1 MPRRYKQGADGQPHP
16 AFYGKLPEEF
26 SKADTMRFMVET
38 DLKLSGCVSAD
49 TLAALRAEGYDYKDG
64 NLVPA
69 GKEETMQEK
78 VANTTPAAPLKLDV
92 SVRVIEPVKNLMG
105 FASVKFND
113 CFVVENLKIVQGS
126 KGLFLGM
133 PSQPDG
139 KGGYRDMAYPVT
151 KEFREQLNTAVLQAY
166 VILKAAT
173 FETGHGFALGHNPGA
188 PSPFVTWQFTEGE
201 NGHRDY
207 YWGRYGTS
215 QAWAQRDFD
224 RRVDDYQQL
233 YHAAVKHT
241 ELEPEGVYRYYSTQ
255 RPVDIGTYP
264 KPPDNQPLSIVNYDD
279 DRRRPVA
286 DGRLMAWGEL
296 TYAKPLTEKQMEDYE
311 LKPAPGNPDRVRP
324 SITARLKEGTR
335 GQEPPKEP
343 GQKRSHKNHEE
354 R

>member
-1 MPRRYKQGADGQPHP
+1 METVQG
-16 AFYGKLPEEF
+16 YVIL
-26 SKADTMRFMVET
+26 KAATFET
-38 DLKLSGCVSAD
+38 GH
-49 TLAALRAEGYDYKDG
+49 
-64 NLVPA
+64 
-69 GKEETMQEK
+69 
-78 VANTTPAAPLKLDV
+78 
-92 SVRVIEPVKNLMG
+92 G
-105 FASVKFND
+105 FALGHNPGAPSP
-113 CFVVENLKIVQGS
+113 FVTWQFTEGENGHRDYYWGQG
-126 KGLFLGM
+126 
-133 PSQPDG
+133 
-139 KGGYRDMAYPVT
+139 
-151 KEFREQLNTAVLQAY
+151 Y

-224 RRVDDYQQL
+224 RRVDDYQQF

-241 ELEPEGVYRYYSTQ
+241 ELGPEGVYRYYSTQ

-279 DRRRPVA
+279 DKRRPVA

-324 SITARLKEGTR
+324 SITARLKDETR

-343 GQKRSHKNHEE
+343 GQKRNHKNHEE

>member
-1 MPRRYKQGADGQPHP
+1 M
-16 AFYGKLPEEF
+16 
-26 SKADTMRFMVET
+26 ET
-38 DLKLSGCVSAD
+38 
-49 TLAALRAEGYDYKDG
+49 
-64 NLVPA
+64 
-69 GKEETMQEK
+69 
-78 VANTTPAAPLKLDV
+78 
-92 SVRVIEPVKNLMG
+92 
-105 FASVKFND
+105 
-113 CFVVENLKIVQGS
+113 VQG
-126 KGLFLGM
+126 
-133 PSQPDG
+133 
-139 KGGYRDMAYPVT
+139 
-151 KEFREQLNTAVLQAY
+151 Y

-241 ELEPEGVYRYYSTQ
+241 ELGPEGVYRYYSTQ

-264 KPPDNQPLSIVNYDD
+264 
-279 DRRRPVA
+279 A

-335 GQEPPKEP
+335 GQEPQKEP

>member
-1 MPRRYKQGADGQPHP
+1 M
-16 AFYGKLPEEF
+16 
-26 SKADTMRFMVET
+26 ET
-38 DLKLSGCVSAD
+38 
-49 TLAALRAEGYDYKDG
+49 
-64 NLVPA
+64 
-69 GKEETMQEK
+69 
-78 VANTTPAAPLKLDV
+78 
-92 SVRVIEPVKNLMG
+92 
-105 FASVKFND
+105 
-113 CFVVENLKIVQGS
+113 VQG
-126 KGLFLGM
+126 
-133 PSQPDG
+133 
-139 KGGYRDMAYPVT
+139 
-151 KEFREQLNTAVLQAY
+151 Y

-224 RRVDDYQQL
+224 RRVDDYQQF

-241 ELEPEGVYRYYSTQ
+241 ELGPEGVYRYYSTQ

-324 SITARLKEGTR
+324 SITARGASSLLLRRLQGRRKPSEKPGT
-335 GQEPPKEP
+335 
-343 GQKRSHKNHEE
+343 HEE
-354 R
+354 NAGEKAGRLLRFAASKGLTFRAFLRVFPGWEYLITFLPGLPSYFVTSSTSGHVGPRHRKEESLGDSTRICDFESCHL

>member
-1 MPRRYKQGADGQPHP
+1 M
-16 AFYGKLPEEF
+16 
-26 SKADTMRFMVET
+26 ET
-38 DLKLSGCVSAD
+38 
-49 TLAALRAEGYDYKDG
+49 
-64 NLVPA
+64 
-69 GKEETMQEK
+69 
-78 VANTTPAAPLKLDV
+78 
-92 SVRVIEPVKNLMG
+92 
-105 FASVKFND
+105 
-113 CFVVENLKIVQGS
+113 VQG
-126 KGLFLGM
+126 
-133 PSQPDG
+133 
-139 KGGYRDMAYPVT
+139 
-151 KEFREQLNTAVLQAY
+151 Y

-224 RRVDDYQQL
+224 RRVDDYQQF

-241 ELEPEGVYRYYSTQ
+241 ELGPEGVYRYYSTQ
-255 RPVDIGTYP
+255 RPVD
-264 KPPDNQPLSIVNYDD
+264 
-279 DRRRPVA
+279 
-286 DGRLMAWGEL
+286 RLMAWGEL
-296 TYAKPLTEKQMEDYE
+296 TYAKPLTEKQIEDYE

-343 GQKRSHKNHEE
+343 GQNRSHKNHEE

>member
-1 MPRRYKQGADGQPHP
+1 MLARGTERRD
-16 AFYGKLPEEF
+16 LL
-26 SKADTMRFMVET
+26 ET
-38 DLKLSGCVSAD
+38 
-49 TLAALRAEGYDYKDG
+49 
-64 NLVPA
+64 
-69 GKEETMQEK
+69 
-78 VANTTPAAPLKLDV
+78 
-92 SVRVIEPVKNLMG
+92 
-105 FASVKFND
+105 
-113 CFVVENLKIVQGS
+113 VQG
-126 KGLFLGM
+126 
-133 PSQPDG
+133 
-139 KGGYRDMAYPVT
+139 
-151 KEFREQLNTAVLQAY
+151 Y

-215 QAWAQRDFD
+215 QAWAQKDFD

-233 YHAAVKHT
+233 YHAAARHT
-241 ELEPEGVYRYYSTQ
+241 EPGLEGVYRYYSTQ

-264 KPPDNQPLSIVNYDD
+264 KLPDNQPLSIVNYDD

-286 DGRLMAWGEL
+286 DGRLLAWGEL

-343 GQKRSHKNHEE
+343 GQKRSHNNHEE

>member
-1 MPRRYKQGADGQPHP
+1 M
-16 AFYGKLPEEF
+16 
-26 SKADTMRFMVET
+26 ET
-38 DLKLSGCVSAD
+38 
-49 TLAALRAEGYDYKDG
+49 
-64 NLVPA
+64 
-69 GKEETMQEK
+69 
-78 VANTTPAAPLKLDV
+78 
-92 SVRVIEPVKNLMG
+92 
-105 FASVKFND
+105 
-113 CFVVENLKIVQGS
+113 VQG
-126 KGLFLGM
+126 
-133 PSQPDG
+133 
-139 KGGYRDMAYPVT
+139 
-151 KEFREQLNTAVLQAY
+151 Y

-173 FETGHGFALGHNPGA
+173 FETGHGFALGHDPGA

-224 RRVDDYQQL
+224 RRMDDYQQF

-241 ELEPEGVYRYYSTQ
+241 ELGPEGVYRYYSTQ

-296 TYAKPLTEKQMEDYE
+296 TYAKPLTEKQMGDYE

-324 SITARLKEGTR
+324 SITARLKDGTR

-343 GQKRSHKNHEE
+343 GQVAGAIRNPGIFIYLAAQKTGAVGTLFPQDFGLGHGFGVIDDQRAPLSH
-354 R
+354 